1 MKIIPIPAFND
12 NYIWVIVNELLSQAV
27 VVDPGEADSV
37 IQFLKTNQ
45 LNLIGILL
53 THKHADHTGGVAALV
68 EAYPGVAV
76 YAHALENIAFTTHA
90 VEQGELISMDE
101 WEFKVMPIPGHTL
114 GHVAYHSH
122 PILFSGDTL
131 FAAGCGRVFEGT
143 PAQMLHSLNLLAA
156 LPDETLIYCG
166 HEYTLANLKFALCVE
181 PQNVAIQARIQ
192 SVEKMRQQNH
202 PSLPSTMALEKQTN
216 PFLRC
221 EAPTVIASAEKYA
234 GRTLANTVD
243 VFHALREWKNH
254 F

>member
-1 MKIIPIPAFND
+1 M
-12 NYIWVIVNELLSQAV
+12 VNEPLRQAV
-27 VVDPGEADSV
+27 VIDPGEAASV
-37 IQFLKTNQ
+37 IQFLKTKH

-53 THKHADHTGGVAALV
+53 THKHADHSGGVEALV

-76 YAHALENIAFTTHA
+76 YAHAFESVPLTTHL
-90 VEQGELISMDE
+90 VEEGELISMGE
-101 WEFKVMPIPGHTL
+101 WQFKVMHIPGHTL
-114 GHVAYHSH
+114 GHVAYYSH

-143 PAQMLHSLNLLAA
+143 PAQMLHSLNSLAA
-156 LPDETLIYCG
+156 LPDGTLVYCG

-181 PQNVAIQARIQ
+181 PQNAAIQARIQ
-192 SVEKMRQQNH
+192 SIEMMRQQNH

-221 EAPTVIASAEKYA
+221 EEPTVIASVEKYA
-234 GRTLANTVD
+234 GRSLANTVD

-254 F
+254 Y